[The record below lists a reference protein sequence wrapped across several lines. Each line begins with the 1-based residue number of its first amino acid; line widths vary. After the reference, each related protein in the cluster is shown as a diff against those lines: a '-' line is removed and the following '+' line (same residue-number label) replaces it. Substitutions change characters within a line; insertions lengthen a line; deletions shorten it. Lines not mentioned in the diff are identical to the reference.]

1 VEPSAGPIPVKKPST
16 EGLSQ
21 RSASVFT
28 FYNLFFPSI
37 PPGNKNQKKNC
48 DTKCRH
54 SVLRNAFQK
63 REEEDEEKNNALL

>member
-37 PPGNKNQKKNC
+37 PPGNKNQKKIVTQNV
-48 DTKCRH
+48 DILFYQMLSK
-54 SVLRNAFQK
+54 K
-63 REEEDEEKNNALL
+63 EKKKKEEKNNALL